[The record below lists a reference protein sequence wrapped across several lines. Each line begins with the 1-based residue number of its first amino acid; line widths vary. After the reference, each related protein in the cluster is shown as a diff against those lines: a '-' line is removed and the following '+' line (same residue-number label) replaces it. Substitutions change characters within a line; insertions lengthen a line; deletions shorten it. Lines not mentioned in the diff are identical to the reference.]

1 MEESEKGSLRAC
13 ERRILKASWFSSL
26 QKDKILNKSKFKAFA
41 DDEIIGSKKLK
52 FVLGRVENIVGNG
65 ENAG

>member
-1 MEESEKGSLRAC
+1 MELGHVMFNPFTSGKVLD
-13 ERRILKASWFSSL
+13 LF
-26 QKDKILNKSKFKAFA
+26 KFKAFA
-41 DDEIIGSKKLK
+41 NDKIDASTKLI